1 MNADKLM
8 PRDEASTSLM
18 HNELA
23 ERLAGVSMMI
33 EAATKRLVGEH
44 HPLVRELHG
53 ASQILRS
60 ALADIRALAL
70 RADTGARYH

>member
-1 MNADKLM
+1 VNAGKLI
-8 PRDEASTSLM
+8 PRDQASSSPV
-18 HNELA
+18 HDELA

-44 HPLVRELHG
+44 HPLVQDLHG

-70 RADTGARYH
+70 RTDSGARYH